1 LEPWCSSIVVDIDK
15 HEITKYIQS
24 EQQNTAFN
32 LYDKIND
39 TRKHDIVVH
48 FDAKQL
54 SNNTFNWLVQMPDI
68 LTENDLDAGEYEF
81 EIFTVE
87 VNTTNYYENNLIRL
101 DTNQ

>member
-1 LEPWCSSIVVDIDK
+1 
-15 HEITKYIQS
+15 
-24 EQQNTAFN
+24 
-32 LYDKIND
+32 
-39 TRKHDIVVH
+39 
-48 FDAKQL
+48 
-54 SNNTFNWLVQMPDI
+54 MPDI